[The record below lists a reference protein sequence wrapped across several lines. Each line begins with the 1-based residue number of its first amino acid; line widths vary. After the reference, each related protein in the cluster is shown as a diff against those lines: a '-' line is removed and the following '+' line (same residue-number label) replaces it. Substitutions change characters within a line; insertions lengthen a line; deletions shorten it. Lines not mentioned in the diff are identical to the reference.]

1 MKRDW
6 KMKKM
11 KVLWQVQSLDSTK
24 PTSSRLKSSRVDKN
38 NTQLSYKYEIDV
50 DGSVKKTWN

>member
-1 MKRDW
+1 VLTKVLLMKRDW

-24 PTSSRLKSSRVDKN
+24 PTSSRLNNSSLDKN
-38 NTQLSYKYEIDV
+38 NAKMDSNKL
-50 DGSVKKTWN
+50 